1 MKLKRYVL
9 GCYAI
14 WVTFLI
20 AAYYLLPGLRIET
33 WGLISLS
40 GVIAIVAG
48 VVLNRP
54 ARKAPWFVLAA
65 AQASFAAGQLSFL
78 IAAKLGVVLPFP
90 SFADALYLLT
100 FPLYA
105 VAFLVFIKCRSP
117 DKDRRSL
124 IDALTLTAGLALLSW
139 TFLIRPY
146 VHNADLDA
154 LQKIVA
160 IAYPLGD
167 VLTLALIA
175 RLLAPGTGRT
185 RCVQFL
191 TLGSFGCLVSD
202 VAFDAVQLHGTFHN
216 GTVIDLGW
224 AVFYT
229 AWGAASLHPTM
240 ATLTKPVPRQQG
252 EVSPSRL
259 AVLMLASLI
268 APGVLLIDVPEGPTS
283 DVSVIAVFSAI
294 LYLLVLTRLWDA
306 AASHRRALDR
316 ERALRQAGLSLVT
329 AGDVPAV
336 AAIVKDAVDTL
347 LGPHSQGDARLEVRI
362 DDTLR
367 AAVAPDVAPPPVD
380 RLGELAESWLPHVT
394 GTTPVL
400 RAISEL
406 PNQART
412 VLPGA
417 ESMLLCPV
425 TVKDRSAGD
434 PPIGLI
440 AVFGQR
446 RILTDLSATL
456 EILAHQV
463 ALTLEGIRLRQAV
476 IRQRNEAYFR
486 TLVQDAS
493 DAIMIVGDDGTVKY
507 ATPSTATVFGD
518 IQVEGE
524 LFWDLVAPEER
535 GEFARTF
542 TELRERAR
550 FGPRF
555 VDQRILRKDGKRVH
569 IQARCSDLRDETTV
583 DGLVFTLRDVTEQHK
598 LEEEMRHRAF
608 HDALTGLPN
617 RVLLQDRIAQQLAS
631 TRRTALI
638 AGVLFVDLDDFK
650 VVNDTLGH
658 SVGDELLVEAAGR
671 LHQLVRGS
679 DTAARLGGD
688 EFALLIANAKDTAAV
703 EAAAERV
710 VAAFAEPFALAT
722 GLVTSTV
729 TVGVATTL
737 DSIDTDE
744 LLRHADLALYAAKA
758 SGKRQWRRYQPVLS
772 SGLLRRRELQEA
784 LEEAVSTSAFTLV
797 YQPIV
802 ALDTGELAGF
812 EALVRWPHPEWGM
825 MQPGQFITLA
835 EETGQIIAIGAW
847 VLDRATTD
855 LARWL
860 RGADGPTVSP
870 VPAPRQPVVRRPPG
884 AAQQPGVP
892 QRAGVP
898 PPSGAELAAQE
909 RLAPRRDLYVSVNVS
924 ARQFADTAF
933 ADNVRRA
940 LASSGLPS
948 SALTLELTETA
959 LLRRDERL
967 HSDLMELKSIG
978 VKLAI
983 DDFGTGYSSLS
994 YLRELPFDVVKMDK
1008 SFVDGIADSEQ
1019 RLALADG
1026 IVQIARTLQL
1036 EVVAEGIESEVQR
1049 DLLTEMGCHYGQGFL
1064 LAMPMQPNEAEE
1076 LARHG
1081 FPHTSLAPTHR
1092 L

>member
-1 MKLKRYVL
+1 VKLKRYVL
-9 GCYAI
+9 GCYAT
-14 WVTFLI
+14 WVAVLI
-20 AAYYLLPGLRIET
+20 VAYYAAPAGRLET

-40 GVIAIVAG
+40 GVIAIIAG
-48 VVLNRP
+48 TVLNRP
-54 ARKAPWFVLAA
+54 ARVAPWLVLAA
-65 AQASFAAGQLSFL
+65 AQASFAAGQFSFL
-78 IAAKLGVVLPFP
+78 IAAKRGVTLPFP

-100 FPLYA
+100 YPLYA
-105 VAFLVFIKCRSP
+105 VAFLIFIKCRSP
-117 DKDRRSL
+117 DRDRRSL

-146 VHNADLDA
+146 VHNPDLDA

-185 RCVQFL
+185 RCFQLL
-191 TLGSFGCLVSD
+191 TLGSVGCLVSD
-202 VAFDAVQLHGTFHN
+202 VAYDAVQLHGTFHN
-216 GTVIDLGW
+216 GSIIDLGW
-224 AVFYT
+224 ALFYT

-240 ATLTKPVPRQQG
+240 ATLTEPAGRQPE

-259 AVLMLASLI
+259 ALLMLASLI
-268 APGVLLIDVPEGPTS
+268 APVVLLITVPKGPTS

-294 LYLLVLTRLWDA
+294 LYLLVLSRLWDA
-306 AASHRRALDR
+306 ATSHRRALDR
-316 ERALRQAGLSLVT
+316 ERVLRQAGLSLVT
-329 AGDVPAV
+329 AVDVPAV
-336 AAIVKDAVDTL
+336 GAIVKDAVDAL
-347 LGPHSQGDARLEVRI
+347 LGPHSQGDALLEVRI
-362 DDTLR
+362 DGALR
-367 AAVAPDVAPPPVD
+367 PAAADGAELSGTD
-380 RLGELAESWLPHVT
+380 QLGRLAEGWFPSVA
-394 GTTPVL
+394 GTTPILTAVGL
-400 RAISEL
+400 L
-406 PNQART
+406 PDEART
-412 VLPGA
+412 VVPGA

-425 TVKDRSAGD
+425 TVTDRSDGD
-434 PPIGLI
+434 PLIGLVV
-440 AVFGQR
+440 VFGPR

-463 ALTLEGIRLRQAV
+463 ALTLESISLRQAV

-493 DAIMIVGDDGTVKY
+493 DAILIVADDGTVKY
-507 ATPSTATVFGD
+507 ATPSSAAVFGD
-518 IQVEGE
+518 IPIEGQ
-524 LFWDLVAPEER
+524 LLWDLVAADER
-535 GEFARTF
+535 ADFARTF
-542 TELRERAR
+542 KELRERAR
-550 FGPRF
+550 FGPRL
-555 VDQRILRKDGKRVH
+555 VDQRITRRDGTRVH
-569 IQARCSDLRDETTV
+569 IQARCSDLRDEPTV

-658 SVGDELLVEAAGR
+658 SVGDELLVEAAAR
-671 LHQLVRGS
+671 LQGLARDS

-688 EFALLIANAKDTAAV
+688 EFALLIANAEDATAI

-710 VAAFAEPFALAT
+710 VSAFAEPFPLAS

-737 DSIDTDE
+737 DSVDIDE

-758 SGKRQWRRYQPVLS
+758 AGKRQWRRYQPVLS
-772 SGLLRRRELQEA
+772 TGLLRRRELQEA
-784 LEEAVSTSAFTLV
+784 LEEAVSTHAFTLV
-797 YQPIV
+797 YQPVV

-825 MQPGQFITLA
+825 MQPGEFITLA

-847 VLDRATTD
+847 VLERATAD

-860 RGADGPTVSP
+860 RAIDAPDHLVGPAMTTGAG
-870 VPAPRQPVVRRPPG
+870 PAPRP
-884 AAQQPGVP
+884 
-892 QRAGVP
+892 
-898 PPSGAELAAQE
+898 
-909 RLAPRRDLYVSVNVS
+909 APRRDLHMSVNVS
-924 ARQFADTAF
+924 ARQFADAGF
-933 ADNVRRA
+933 ADNVRRV
-940 LASSGLPS
+940 LASSGLES

-967 HSDLMELKSIG
+967 HADLMELKSIG

-1026 IVQIARTLQL
+1026 IVQIAKTLQL

-1049 DLLTEMGCHYGQGFL
+1049 DLLTEMGCHYGQGYL
-1064 LAMPMQPNEAEE
+1064 LAMPMQPSEAED

-1081 FPHTSLAPTHR
+1081 FPVTSLVPMPR
-1092 L
+1092 R

>member
-9 GCYAI
+9 GCYAV
-14 WVTFLI
+14 WVIFLI
-20 AAYYLLPGLRIET
+20 AAYYGLPALRIGT
-33 WGLISLS
+33 WSLISLS

-48 VVLNRP
+48 TVLNRP
-54 ARKAPWFVLAA
+54 VRKAPWLVLAA
-65 AQASFAAGQLSFL
+65 ALASFAAGQLSFL
-78 IAAKLGVVLPFP
+78 IAAKRGVVLPFP

-100 FPLYA
+100 YPLYA
-105 VAFLVFIKCRSP
+105 VAFLIFIKCRSP
-117 DKDRRSL
+117 DEDRRSL

-146 VHNADLDA
+146 VHNPDLDA

-167 VLTLALIA
+167 VLTLALIT

-185 RCVQFL
+185 RCVQLL
-191 TLGSFGCLVSD
+191 TLGSFGALVSD

-216 GTVIDLGW
+216 GTIIDLGW
-224 AVFYT
+224 ALFYT
-229 AWGAASLHPTM
+229 AWGAAALHPSM
-240 ATLTKPVPRQQG
+240 ATLTEPVPRQQG

-259 AVLMLASLI
+259 ALLMLASLI
-268 APGVLLIDVPEGPTS
+268 APVVLLTTVPRGPTS

-316 ERALRQAGLSLVT
+316 ERVLRQTGLSLVT

-336 AAIVKDAVDTL
+336 AATVKDAVSAL
-347 LGPHSQGDARLEVRI
+347 LGRHAQGDALLEVRV
-362 DDTLR
+362 DGRLQPATVGGEAP
-367 AAVAPDVAPPPVD
+367 AAD
-380 RLGELAESWLPHVT
+380 RPGEPAETRLPRVT

-400 RAISEL
+400 TTVSQL
-406 PNQART
+406 PDQTRM

-425 TVKDRSAGD
+425 TVKDRPAGD
-434 PPIGLI
+434 PLIGLI

-463 ALTLEGIRLRQAV
+463 ALTLEGITLRKAV

-493 DAIMIVGDDGTVKY
+493 DAIMIVGDDGRVRY

-518 IQVEGE
+518 IKVEGE
-524 LFWDLVAPEER
+524 LFWDLVAPQER
-535 GEFARTF
+535 GDFARTF
-542 TELRERAR
+542 TELRESAR

-555 VDQRILRKDGKRVH
+555 VDQRILRRDGTRVY
-569 IQARCSDLRDETTV
+569 IQARCSDLRDEPTV

-631 TRRTALI
+631 TRRTAVI

-650 VVNDTLGH
+650 VVNDTMGH

-671 LHQLVRGS
+671 LHQLVGGS

-688 EFALLIANAKDTAAV
+688 EFALLIGNAKDTAAV

-710 VAAFAEPFALAT
+710 VNAFAEPFALAS
-722 GLVTSTV
+722 GLVASTV

-737 DSIDTDE
+737 DSVDTDE

-758 SGKRQWRRYQPVLS
+758 AGKRQWRRYQPVLS
-772 SGLLRRRELQEA
+772 TGLLRRRELQEA

-802 ALDTGELAGF
+802 ALDTGDLAGF
-812 EALVRWPHPEWGM
+812 EALIRWPHPEWGM
-825 MQPGQFITLA
+825 MQPDQFITLA
-835 EETGQIIAIGAW
+835 EETGQIIAMGAW
-847 VLDRATTD
+847 VLERATID
-855 LARWL
+855 LAGWL
-860 RGADGPTVSP
+860 READVPSA
-870 VPAPRQPVVRRPPG
+870 PAPRQRGDPQSPGAGPPG
-884 AAQQPGVP
+884 APRQREVP
-892 QRAGVP
+892 QRP
-898 PPSGAELAAQE
+898 GAELPGQRALAA
-909 RLAPRRDLYVSVNVS
+909 RRDLYVSVNVS
-924 ARQFADTAF
+924 ARQFADPGF
-933 ADNVRRA
+933 ADNVRRV
-940 LASSGLPS
+940 LASSGLAS
-948 SALTLELTETA
+948 SALTLELTESA

-967 HSDLMELKSIG
+967 YSDLMELKSIG

-1026 IVQIARTLQL
+1026 IVQIARTLRL

-1049 DLLTEMGCHYGQGFL
+1049 DLLTEMGCQYGQGYL
-1064 LAMPMQPNEAEE
+1064 LAMPMQPSEAEE

-1081 FPHTSLAPTHR
+1081 FPHTSLVPTR
-1092 L
+1092 RR